1 MLEVKAK
8 YTSGEIAEAICY
20 LVNIRDILHRSK
32 VTLAEEEECVKMLDS
47 IGNVLRAHKVS
58 TEAAERIFDLVTVP
72 TVYPDELAAAF
83 SGEYTSEE
91 EYKRR
96 SKK

>member
-1 MLEVKAK
+1 MIGVKSN

-20 LVNIRDILHRSK
+20 LVSIRDIVHRSK
-32 VTLAEEEECVKMLDS
+32 GSLAEEEECEKMLDS
-47 IGNVLRAHKVS
+47 IGNVLRAYKLS
-58 TEAAERIFDLVTVP
+58 KEASERIFDLVTVP
-72 TVYPDELAAAF
+72 AVYPDELAAAF
-83 SGEYTSEE
+83 SGEYASEE